1 MTFLQKQLARLKAA
15 GSADVVLVKKPTPVV
30 NEAPPMLP
38 RFNIHKRS
46 LPVGIDKI
54 VVFNVTKP
62 QAERLLSAAVDSA
75 GGLLFATRSYYDAV
89 QDSKTL
95 IYFDIVPVDATPR
108 ERSIFH
114 NPTTIVKEQ

>member
-15 GSADVVLVKKPTPVV
+15 GNGDVIPAKKPAPVV
-30 NEAPPMLP
+30 KEAPPMLP

-62 QAERLLSAAVDSA
+62 QAERLLSSAVDSA

-89 QDSKTL
+89 KESKTL
-95 IYFDIVPVDATPR
+95 IYFDVVPVDATPS
-108 ERSIFH
+108 ERSIFY
-114 NPTTIVKEQ
+114 NPAKVVEE

>member
-15 GSADVVLVKKPTPVV
+15 GSGDVLPVKKLAPVER
-30 NEAPPMLP
+30 EAPPLLP

-62 QAERLLSAAVDSA
+62 QAERLLEKATDNA
-75 GGLLFATRSYYDAV
+75 GTLLFATRSYYDAV
-89 QDSKTL
+89 KESKTL
-95 IYFDIVPVDATPR
+95 IYFDIVPVGATPS
-108 ERSIFH
+108 ERSIYY
-114 NPTTIVKEQ
+114 NPATFVKED